1 MINSASQRKNFGLQV
16 IFLKIK
22 LETEETVLDF
32 KIEGNLTERLKA
44 VIKLSFQATSLRAE
58 KQRNYYLLLSL
69 A

>member
-1 MINSASQRKNFGLQV
+1 MINSASQRKFFGAPGD
-16 IFLKIK
+16 FSEIK
-22 LETEETVLDF
+22 FETEETVFDL